1 MISEFICIEH
11 PPGFAKNKAQ
21 AWWKKRTGLPM
32 PETAEEA
39 AHLGNAGCL
48 AEPLEILIQDIKG
61 AKWPELKGVKLGE
74 IPIAAA
80 PLEEVALGEDL
91 PF

>member
-1 MISEFICIEH
+1 
-11 PPGFAKNKAQ
+11 
-21 AWWKKRTGLPM
+21 
-32 PETAEEA
+32 
-39 AHLGNAGCL
+39 L
-48 AEPLEILIQDIKG
+48 AEPLEILIQEIKG

-80 PLEEVALGEDL
+80 PLEEVALGGGITF